1 MNYGYPLE
9 EAKEREKKCEEFLD
23 VYFPS
28 LKEEFMKKEQSKE
41 KIDKFNAA
49 YSKAVERS
57 KIVLQFS
64 FIMFENYKTNNH
76 VIYEN
81 YKNNCRMNMIKYYPN
96 SDTCNRR

>member
-1 MNYGYPLE
+1 MDILLKRRR
-9 EAKEREKKCEEFLD
+9 KERKKCEEFLD

-28 LKEEFMKKEQSKE
+28 LKEECMKKEQSKE
-41 KIDKFNAA
+41 KIDKFNAV

-81 YKNNCRMNMIKYYPN
+81 YKNNCRMNMMKYYPN